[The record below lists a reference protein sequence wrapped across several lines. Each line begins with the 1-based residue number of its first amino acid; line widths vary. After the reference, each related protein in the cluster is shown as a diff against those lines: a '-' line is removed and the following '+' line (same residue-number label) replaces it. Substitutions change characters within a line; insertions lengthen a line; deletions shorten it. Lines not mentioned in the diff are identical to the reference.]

1 MFCCDRPHQRIGR
14 TSKASHWRDVA
25 EIHLPALA
33 SGVVAGTETV
43 ESFHGEDRISSENS
57 PVQIGMLD
65 EHLPD
70 VGARSLGSGIREVGQ
85 EVIEAGSDRWK
96 LRTEAVPDG
105 LCRCIHAAGVVV
117 EQDEGDVVPVLGL
130 ASGVR
135 RRTLRQ

>member
-1 MFCCDRPHQRIGR
+1 MIVMSMFAVGEQ
-14 TSKASHWRDVA
+14 V
-25 EIHLPALA
+25 
-33 SGVVAGTETV
+33 V
-43 ESFHGEDRISSENS
+43 ESFHGEDCIGSENS

-70 VGARSLGSGIREVGQ
+70 VGARSLGSGIREVGHQ
-85 EVIEAGSDRWK
+85 VIEAGSDRWK

-130 ASGVR
+130 ASGAR